1 MKNLITLTLAALL
14 VGLVTTANAS
24 TLTTNTAVKAE
35 TYNTT
40 VTTTIATVTAHPPVW
55 EKVLTLGI
63 IHNKVV
69 STNATAVTNTVVAVS
84 KPVVETKPATHG
96 FIYGTLTLAE
106 RIAYWLFFVFAA
118 FITYILIKNRTAT
131 EAGIKLDW
139 AEAKALYQS
148 LLSQTLATEKAGVAT
163 ASPILNSVE
172 SKLKVAFVDVEDW
185 IEEVWAKIHPAGAT
199 IPITVVPSTPAP
211 VTIKTP
217 ATPAPA
223 APPVVGSI
231 N

>member
-1 MKNLITLTLAALL
+1 MKNIFTLALAALL

-55 EKVLTLGI
+55 EKILTLGI
-63 IHNKVV
+63 VHNKVV
-69 STNATAVTNTVVAVS
+69 STNATAVTNTVASVL
-84 KPVVETKPATHG
+84 KPTVQAKPATHG
-96 FIYGTLTLAE
+96 FLYATASFAE
-106 RIAYWLFFVFAA
+106 RIAFWLFFVFAGW
-118 FITYILIKNRTAT
+118 ITYILIKNRTAT
-131 EAGIKLDW
+131 KAGIKLDY

-148 LLSQTLATEKAGVAT
+148 LLSQTLALEKAGVAT
-163 ASPILNSVE
+163 ASPILQTVE
-172 SKLKVAFVDVEDW
+172 AKLKVVFVDVEDW
-185 IEEVWAKIHPAGAT
+185 IEEVWAKIHPVT
-199 IPITVVPSTPAP
+199 KVPVTVVPATPAP

-217 ATPAPA
+217 AVPAIAPA
-223 APPVVGSI
+223 APVVGSI